1 MPIVAFVCAVA
12 FSFAS
17 VKLANPEPGKFIQT
31 SNPQECESV
40 SVECNGEGITCTY
53 LSQDVYGMRD
63 GTVCSQL
70 LEKDPE

>member
-17 VKLANPEPGKFIQT
+17 VKLANPEQGTFIQT

-40 SVECNGEGITCTY
+40 TIECEGEGTACSY
-53 LSQDVYGMRD
+53 FGQDVYGLRD
-63 GTVCSQL
+63 GTVCSQV